1 MLVIRGGKL
10 VAVGEGKRE
19 GFESRSAQLTF
30 GGFVPGPFMTA
41 FLSLFSS
48 MSMVDRDS
56 APRSFAA
63 ASCRSCRGVFVRG
76 RLCDLDVDASLD
88 LSRFF
93 ESVDLRGDRPLSTL
107 SLRGSWRRFSPGSL
121 WLIGA
126 SPRVGGGG
134 NVVSI
139 TGVAG
144 VT

>member
-1 MLVIRGGKL
+1 M
-10 VAVGEGKRE
+10 AVGEGKGE

-30 GGFVPGPFMTA
+30 GGFVPGPFVTA

-56 APRSFAA
+56 APCSFVA

-93 ESVDLRGDRPLSTL
+93 ESVDLRGDRPLSTFV
-107 SLRGSWRRFSPGSL
+107 SVEAGGDFDPGVF
-121 WLIGA
+121 G
-126 SPRVGGGG
+126 
-134 NVVSI
+134 
-139 TGVAG
+139 
-144 VT
+144 